1 MRYLLIFFLFLL
13 NSCSFDNKTGI
24 WNNENNIVNKNKNI
38 YEEFKTLSSNQVLF
52 DKTIPFKKNFQFKK
66 FLITENSKWRDI
78 FYDETNNFKNY
89 KLKEKNQDLFKSRKI
104 SKYETSDYILLD
116 NKNIFTNDIK
126 GNLIIFSILENNVL
140 QKYNFYKKKYKK
152 IEKKLNIALDKNI
165 LFVSDNLGYL
175 YSYDYNANKILWAK
189 NFKIPFRSNLK
200 LLNNKIIAANQNNDL
215 FFLDKYSGEVLK
227 TIPTEENQIK
237 NEFVSNISSSKD
249 ISLFLNTYGSLYAIN
264 NENMKII
271 WFINLNQSLDLNPS
285 NLFEGNQIINDQEKV
300 IVTSN
305 RSLYVIDIFT
315 GKINLKKNFSSSIKP
330 MMISDYLFVI
340 TKNDFLVCV
349 NLRDGNI
356 IYSYNLNQLIA
367 DYYNVKK
374 RKAEFKSLIMAN
386 NKILIFL
393 KNSYLL
399 KFNISGILE
408 EVIKLPT
415 KLKTQPIIVN
425 KSILYLDKN
434 KKLSILN

>member
-1 MRYLLIFFLFLL
+1 M
-13 NSCSFDNKTGI
+13 
-24 WNNENNIVNKNKNI
+24 
-38 YEEFKTLSSNQVLF
+38 
-52 DKTIPFKKNFQFKK
+52 
-66 FLITENSKWRDI
+66 
-78 FYDETNNFKNY
+78 
-89 KLKEKNQDLFKSRKI
+89 
-104 SKYETSDYILLD
+104 
-116 NKNIFTNDIK
+116 
-126 GNLIIFSILENNVL
+126 
-140 QKYNFYKKKYKK
+140 
-152 IEKKLNIALDKNI
+152 NIALDKNI

-189 NFKIPFRSNLK
+189 NFKTPFRSNLK

-374 RKAEFKSLIMAN
+374 S
-386 NKILIFL
+386 
-393 KNSYLL
+393 
-399 KFNISGILE
+399 
-408 EVIKLPT
+408 
-415 KLKTQPIIVN
+415 
-425 KSILYLDKN
+425 
-434 KKLSILN
+434 

>member
-1 MRYLLIFFLFLL
+1 
-13 NSCSFDNKTGI
+13 
-24 WNNENNIVNKNKNI
+24 
-38 YEEFKTLSSNQVLF
+38 
-52 DKTIPFKKNFQFKK
+52 
-66 FLITENSKWRDI
+66 
-78 FYDETNNFKNY
+78 
-89 KLKEKNQDLFKSRKI
+89 
-104 SKYETSDYILLD
+104 
-116 NKNIFTNDIK
+116 
-126 GNLIIFSILENNVL
+126 
-140 QKYNFYKKKYKK
+140 
-152 IEKKLNIALDKNI
+152 
-165 LFVSDNLGYL
+165 
-175 YSYDYNANKILWAK
+175 
-189 NFKIPFRSNLK
+189 
-200 LLNNKIIAANQNNDL
+200 
-215 FFLDKYSGEVLK
+215 
-227 TIPTEENQIK
+227 
-237 NEFVSNISSSKD
+237 
-249 ISLFLNTYGSLYAIN
+249 
-264 NENMKII
+264 
-271 WFINLNQSLDLNPS
+271 
-285 NLFEGNQIINDQEKV
+285 
-300 IVTSN
+300 
-305 RSLYVIDIFT
+305 
-315 GKINLKKNFSSSIKP
+315 

>member
-1 MRYLLIFFLFLL
+1 M
-13 NSCSFDNKTGI
+13 
-24 WNNENNIVNKNKNI
+24 
-38 YEEFKTLSSNQVLF
+38 
-52 DKTIPFKKNFQFKK
+52 
-66 FLITENSKWRDI
+66 
-78 FYDETNNFKNY
+78 
-89 KLKEKNQDLFKSRKI
+89 KERNQDLFKSRKI
-104 SKYETSDYILLD
+104 SKYETSDHILLD
-116 NKNIFTNDIK
+116 NEIIFTNDIK

-152 IEKKLNIALDKNI
+152 IEKKLNIVLDKNI

-237 NEFVSNISSSKD
+237 NEFVSNISSSND
-249 ISLFLNTYGSLYAIN
+249 ISFFLNTYGSLYAIN
-264 NENMKII
+264 NETMKIM

-349 NLRDGNI
+349 NLRDGSI

-367 DYYNVKK
+367 NYYNVKK

-386 NKILIFL
+386 NKILVFL
-393 KNSYLL
+393 KNSYVL

>member
-1 MRYLLIFFLFLL
+1 M
-13 NSCSFDNKTGI
+13 
-24 WNNENNIVNKNKNI
+24 
-38 YEEFKTLSSNQVLF
+38 
-52 DKTIPFKKNFQFKK
+52 
-66 FLITENSKWRDI
+66 
-78 FYDETNNFKNY
+78 
-89 KLKEKNQDLFKSRKI
+89 
-104 SKYETSDYILLD
+104 
-116 NKNIFTNDIK
+116 
-126 GNLIIFSILENNVL
+126 
-140 QKYNFYKKKYKK
+140 
-152 IEKKLNIALDKNI
+152 NIALDKI
-165 LFVSDNLGYL
+165 FYLYLIIGYL
-175 YSYDYNANKILWAK
+175 YSYDYNANKILW
-189 NFKIPFRSNLK
+189 NKIHFRSNLK

-374 RKAEFKSLIMAN
+374 RKLQQDFD
-386 NKILIFL
+386 FL
-393 KNSYLL
+393 KNSSS
-399 KFNISGILE
+399 KFNISILE

-415 KLKTQPIIVN
+415 KLKTN
-425 KSILYLDKN
+425 L
-434 KKLSILN
+434 